1 MTVIQKLREM
11 MKAEGTLHVA
21 LIDPDKQTPEEAAD
35 IARRMLEAGSN
46 AVFIGGST
54 GVTNE
59 NLTSTTIAIKEATGL
74 PVILF
79 PGTPN
84 ALSKELDAVL
94 FMSMMNS
101 TDVNWIMGA
110 QVYAAPILRQLGVE
124 TIPMGYVIV
133 EPGMKVGEVGK
144 ADPIKRD
151 DIKRAVAYAMTCEMM
166 GMSLVYFEAGSGA
179 PTPIPPEMIRAIK
192 SSISIPLIIGGGIRT
207 PEAAAAA
214 REAGADIVV
223 TGTLLEQCHDD
234 SKLKAVVAA
243 ARGVPQ

>member
-1 MTVIQKLREM
+1 MTVMDRLREM
-11 MKAEGTLHVA
+11 MKEEGTLHVA

-35 IARRMLEAGSN
+35 IARRMLDAGSN

-151 DIKRAVAYAMTCEMM
+151 DIKRAVAYAMACEMM

-179 PTPIPPEMIRAIK
+179 PTPVPPEMIRAIK